1 MFEDTFDLSV
11 FLLIL
16 LLNSNSRYKLV
27 SIWNELVEVPT
38 YMGLCVICTL
48 VPLPYKKNKFLV
60 S

>member
-1 MFEDTFDLSV
+1 MFADTFDLSV

-16 LLNSNSRYKLV
+16 LLHSDSKYKRV
-27 SIWNELVEVPT
+27 SIWNELVEAPT